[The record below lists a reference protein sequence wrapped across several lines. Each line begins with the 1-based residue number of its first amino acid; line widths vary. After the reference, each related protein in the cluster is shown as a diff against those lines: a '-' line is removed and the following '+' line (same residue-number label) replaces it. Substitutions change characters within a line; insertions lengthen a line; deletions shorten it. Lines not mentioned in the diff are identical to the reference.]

1 MPAATQKPRP
11 PRSSALRSS
20 RWPLAAVAFL
30 TVLGQLATARAET
43 CPDVPDDEV
52 ALRRSMAKEWFAKA
66 EEAEAGG
73 DRQAAVRRYAC
84 SLHLAPHPSTA
95 YNLGTVAEKS
105 GDLSM
110 AIDGFRTYL
119 KLAPEATDRPAI
131 EARIATLEQKIIDLR
146 KQIAPKPPVEP
157 IVETPPP
164 VRQPVAPAIQPPA
177 ATATT
182 TAGPRDDGSGRRI
195 AAWVSLGGAAV
206 TLATGVALNLEARQK
221 MSDCYALYNARKMG
235 ALDRCD
241 EAKPFAYGSYALFG
255 AAGALAATGALLM
268 FWPSDSSTAAA
279 AEDAPEIGFVPTVG
293 GGAVV
298 ASGRF

>member
-1 MPAATQKPRP
+1 MPAATSSPRP
-11 PRSSALRSS
+11 SRSPAPRAS
-20 RWPLAAVAFL
+20 RFPLAAVAFL
-30 TVLGQLATARAET
+30 AAWGQLAAARAET

-52 ALRRSMAKEWFAKA
+52 ALRRSIAKEWFAKA

-73 DRQAAVRRYAC
+73 DKQSAVRRYAC

-131 EARIATLEQKIIDLR
+131 EARISTLEEKIIELR
-146 KQIAPKPPVEP
+146 KQIAPKPAEP
-157 IVETPPP
+157 NETGTSTGPA
-164 VRQPVAPAIQPPA
+164 VAGAQPPPA
-177 ATATT
+177 ATATVPG
-182 TAGPRDDGSGRRI
+182 AAIDDGHGRRV
-195 AAWVSLGGAAV
+195 AAWVALGGAAV
-206 TLATGVALNLEARQK
+206 TLATGVAFNIEARSK
-221 MSDCYALYNARKMG
+221 MKDCYALYTARKVG

-241 EAKPFAYGSYALFG
+241 EAKPFAYGSYALLG
-255 AAGALAATGALLM
+255 AAGALVATGAILM
-268 FWPSDSSTAAA
+268 LWPSDAGAGAPDETAGT
-279 AEDAPEIGFVPTVG
+279 EIGFVPLS
-293 GGAVV
+293 GGAALT